1 MTTHIINIGD
11 ELLIGQ
17 VVNTNASWM
26 AEELNKRNIKV
37 TNISVISDGADDIRL
52 QLDRSLA
59 EADVVLITGGL
70 GPTKDDITKTVLCN
84 YFGDTLVRHQPT
96 YDQVQRFFERRGL
109 PFTEVNQAQALVPS
123 RCKVILNEVGTAPCM
138 MFTVRSEELG
148 VRSDSFDK
156 GLKTFGSERSANTF
170 VSDAKATFEQPM
182 PKKSDSSALSCKDAI
197 YCVSTWAETSDC
209 ISASLSE
216 KIVIS
221 MPGVPFEM
229 KWLMQNHIL
238 PLLEERLGSQ
248 AIVHK
253 TILTFGIGESF
264 LADKIADWEDALP
277 AHIRLAY
284 LPEAG
289 KVRLRLS
296 AYASEITDYRLQIT
310 DKYLLKNL
318 LEQEVAEQIV
328 KLQKLICEN
337 IYGYDD
343 ETISMAIGK
352 LLQQQG
358 AMVATAES
366 CTGGLIGNLIT
377 ETPGSSAYYRGGIIA
392 YSNELKE
399 RLLGVRRETLE
410 QYGAVSEETAIEM
423 ARGCLEATGADYAVA
438 TTGISGPTGATET
451 KPLGLV
457 YVAVAKRVRS
467 EELGVRSE
475 VVCNRYVFTTTRQQH
490 QQRTANQALFDL
502 YKLLSKNH

>member
-37 TNISVISDGADDIRL
+37 TNISVISDGADDIRS

-70 GPTKDDITKTVLCN
+70 GPTKDDITKTVLCH
-84 YFGDTLVRHQPT
+84 YFNDTLVRHQPT
-96 YDQVQRFFERRGL
+96 YDQVERFFERRGL
-109 PFTEVNQAQALVPS
+109 PFTEINQAQALVPS
-123 RCKVILNEVGTAPCM
+123 KCRVILNEVGTAPCM
-138 MFTVRSEELG
+138 MFEVRSEELG
-148 VRSDSFDK
+148 VSNDFFTKDS
-156 GLKTFGSERSANTF
+156 KTFGSQLSTF
-170 VSDAKATFEQPM
+170 NFQ
-182 PKKSDSSALSCKDAI
+182 LS
-197 YCVSTWAETSDC
+197 
-209 ISASLSE
+209 

-229 KWLMQNHIL
+229 KWLMQNSIL

-296 AYASEITDYRLQIT
+296 AYGADHAA
-310 DKYLLKNL
+310 
-318 LEQEVAEQIV
+318 LEAEVAEQIV
-328 KLQKLICEN
+328 KLKAIISDN

-343 ETISMAIGK
+343 ETISSVIGK
-352 LLQQQG
+352 LLNQKG
-358 AMVATAES
+358 ATVATAES
-366 CTGGLIGNLIT
+366 CTGGLIGNIIT
-377 ETPGSSAYYRGGIIA
+377 EVPGSSAYYRGGIIA

-399 RLLGVRRETLE
+399 RLLGVQHTTLE

-423 ARGCLEATGADYAVA
+423 AKGCLEATGADYAIA
-438 TTGISGPTGATET
+438 TTGISGPTGATDE

-457 YVAVAKRVRS
+457 YVAVAKRVEHEAHILSPCLRGTS
-467 EELGVRSE
+467 EAEGV
-475 VVCNRYVFTTTRQQH
+475 VDIICNRYVFTTTRQQH
-490 QQRTANQALFDL
+490 QHRTANQALFDL
-502 YKLLSKNH
+502 YKMLTSTVNG

>member
-1 MTTHIINIGD
+1 MTIHIINIGD

-37 TNISVISDGADDIRL
+37 TNISVISDGADDIRT

-70 GPTKDDITKTVLCN
+70 GPTKDDITKTVLCE

-109 PFTEVNQAQALVPS
+109 PFTEINQAQALVPS

-138 MFTVRSEELG
+138 VFEVRSEELG
-148 VRSDSFDK
+148 VRSCISD
-156 GLKTFGSERSANTF
+156 
-170 VSDAKATFEQPM
+170 VS
-182 PKKSDSSALSCKDAI
+182 SDSSMNLEEQS
-197 YCVSTWAETSDC
+197 
-209 ISASLSE
+209 

-264 LADKIADWEDALP
+264 LADKIAHWEDALP
-277 AHIRLAY
+277 SYIKLAY

-296 AYASEITDYRLQIT
+296 AYGADHAA
-310 DKYLLKNL
+310 
-318 LEQEVAEQIV
+318 LEAEVAEQIV
-328 KLQKLICEN
+328 KLNDIISEN

-343 ETISMAIGK
+343 DTISSAIGK
-352 LLQQQG
+352 
-358 AMVATAES
+358 MVNHRCASLATAES

-377 ETPGSSAYYRGGIIA
+377 EIPGSSAYYKGGVIA

-399 RLLGVRRETLE
+399 RLLGVRHETLE
-410 QYGAVSEETAIEM
+410 QYGAVSEQTAIEM
-423 ARGCLEATGADYAVA
+423 ARGCLAATGADYAIA
-438 TTGISGPTGATET
+438 TTGISGPTGATED

-457 YVAVAKRVRS
+457 YIAIASSNEVA
-467 EELGVRSE
+467 
-475 VVCNRYVFTTTRQQH
+475 CNRYVFTTTRQQH

-502 YKLLSKNH
+502 YKLLTKTVD

>member
-1 MTTHIINIGD
+1 MTAHIINIGD

-37 TNISVISDGADDIRL
+37 TNISVISDGADDIRT
-52 QLDRSLA
+52 QLDRSLS

-96 YDQVQRFFERRGL
+96 YDNVKKFFDRRGL
-109 PFTEVNQAQALVPS
+109 PFTEINQAQALVPS
-123 RCKVILNEVGTAPCM
+123 KCKVILNEVGTAPCM
-138 MFTVRSEELG
+138 VFTIPQ
-148 VRSDSFDK
+148 
-156 GLKTFGSERSANTF
+156 
-170 VSDAKATFEQPM
+170 ATFKQPS
-182 PKKSDSSALSCKDAI
+182 PKKTDTSA
-197 YCVSTWAETSDC
+197 
-209 ISASLSE
+209 E

-229 KWLMQNHIL
+229 KWLMQNSVL

-277 AHIRLAY
+277 AHIKLAY

-296 AYASEITDYRLQIT
+296 AYGA
-310 DKYLLKNL
+310 DKEQ
-318 LEQEVAEQIV
+318 LEQEVAERV
-328 KLQKLICEN
+328 EMLKLIIDDN

-343 ETISMAIGK
+343 ETISSVIGK
-352 LLQQQG
+352 LLNQKG
-358 AMVATAES
+358 ATVATAES
-366 CTGGLIGNLIT
+366 CTGGLIGNMIT
-377 ETPGSSAYYRGGIIA
+377 EVSGSSAYYKGGIVA

-399 RLLGVRRETLE
+399 RLLGVRHETLE

-423 ARGCLEATGADYAVA
+423 ARGCLAVTGADYAIA
-438 TTGISGPTGATET
+438 TTGISGPTGATEE

-457 YVAVAKRVRS
+457 YVAVALRN
-467 EELGVRSE
+467 E

-502 YKLLSKNH
+502 YKQLTKNC

>member
-1 MTTHIINIGD
+1 MTAHIINIGD

-37 TNISVISDGADDIRL
+37 TNISVISDGADDIRT
-52 QLDRSLA
+52 QLDRSLS

-96 YDQVQRFFERRGL
+96 YDNVKKFFDRRGL
-109 PFTEVNQAQALVPS
+109 PFTEINQAQALVPS
-123 RCKVILNEVGTAPCM
+123 KCKVILNEVGTAPCM
-138 MFTVRSEELG
+138 VFTIPQ
-148 VRSDSFDK
+148 
-156 GLKTFGSERSANTF
+156 
-170 VSDAKATFEQPM
+170 ATFKQPS
-182 PKKSDSSALSCKDAI
+182 PKKTDTSA
-197 YCVSTWAETSDC
+197 
-209 ISASLSE
+209 E

-229 KWLMQNHIL
+229 KWLMQNSVL

-277 AHIRLAY
+277 AHIKLAY

-296 AYASEITDYRLQIT
+296 AYGA
-310 DKYLLKNL
+310 DKAQ
-318 LEQEVAEQIV
+318 LEQEVAERIEM
-328 KLQKLICEN
+328 LKLIIDAN

-343 ETISMAIGK
+343 ETISSVIGK
-352 LLQQQG
+352 LLNQKG
-358 AMVATAES
+358 ATVATAES
-366 CTGGLIGNLIT
+366 CTGGLIGNVIT
-377 ETPGSSAYYRGGIIA
+377 EVSGSSAYYKGGIIA

-399 RLLGVRRETLE
+399 RLLGVRHETLE

-423 ARGCLEATGADYAVA
+423 ARGCLAVTGADYAIA
-438 TTGISGPTGATET
+438 TTGISGPTGATEE

-457 YVAVAKRVRS
+457 YVAIASR
-467 EELGVRSE
+467 EE

-502 YKLLSKNH
+502 YKQLTKNC

>member
-1 MTTHIINIGD
+1 MTAHIINIGD

-37 TNISVISDGADDIRL
+37 TNISVISDGADDIRT

-96 YDQVQRFFERRGL
+96 YDNVKKFFDRRGL
-109 PFTEVNQAQALVPS
+109 PFTEINQAQALVPS
-123 RCKVILNEVGTAPCM
+123 KCKVILNEVGTAPCM
-138 MFTVRSEELG
+138 VFTIHQ
-148 VRSDSFDK
+148 
-156 GLKTFGSERSANTF
+156 
-170 VSDAKATFEQPM
+170 ATFKQPS
-182 PKKSDSSALSCKDAI
+182 PKKTDTSA
-197 YCVSTWAETSDC
+197 
-209 ISASLSE
+209 E

-229 KWLMQNHIL
+229 KWLMQNSVL
-238 PLLEERLGSQ
+238 PLLEDRLGSQ

-277 AHIRLAY
+277 AHIKLAY

-296 AYASEITDYRLQIT
+296 AYGA
-310 DKYLLKNL
+310 DKAQ
-318 LEQEVAEQIV
+318 LEQEVAERIEM
-328 KLQKLICEN
+328 LKLIIDAN

-343 ETISMAIGK
+343 ETISSVIGK
-352 LLQQQG
+352 LLNQKG
-358 AMVATAES
+358 ATVATAES
-366 CTGGLIGNLIT
+366 CTGGLIGNVIT
-377 ETPGSSAYYRGGIIA
+377 EVSGSSAYYKGGIIA

-399 RLLGVRRETLE
+399 RLLGVHHETLE

-423 ARGCLEATGADYAVA
+423 ARGCLAVTGADYAIA
-438 TTGISGPTGATET
+438 TTGISGPTGATEE

-457 YVAVAKRVRS
+457 YVAIASR
-467 EELGVRSE
+467 EE

-502 YKLLSKNH
+502 YKQLTKNC

>member
-37 TNISVISDGADDIRL
+37 TNISVISDGADDIRT

-70 GPTKDDITKTVLCN
+70 GPTKDDITKTVLCE
-84 YFGDTLVRHQPT
+84 YFGDTLVRHQLT

-109 PFTEVNQAQALVPS
+109 PFTKINQAQALVPS

-138 MFTVRSEELG
+138 VFEVRSEELG
-148 VRSDSFDK
+148 VRSCISD
-156 GLKTFGSERSANTF
+156 
-170 VSDAKATFEQPM
+170 VS
-182 PKKSDSSALSCKDAI
+182 SDSSMNLEEQS
-197 YCVSTWAETSDC
+197 
-209 ISASLSE
+209 

-253 TILTFGIGESF
+253 TVLTFGIGESF
-264 LADKIADWEDALP
+264 LADKIAHWEDALP
-277 AHIRLAY
+277 SYIKLAY

-296 AYASEITDYRLQIT
+296 AYGADHTA
-310 DKYLLKNL
+310 
-318 LEQEVAEQIV
+318 LEAEVAEQIV
-328 KLQKLICEN
+328 KLNAIISEN

-343 ETISMAIGK
+343 ATISSAIGK
-352 LLQQQG
+352 
-358 AMVATAES
+358 MVNHRCASLATAES

-377 ETPGSSAYYRGGIIA
+377 ETPGSSVYYKGGIIA

-399 RLLGVRRETLE
+399 RLLGVRHETLE

-423 ARGCLEATGADYAVA
+423 ARGCLAATGADYAIA
-438 TTGISGPTGATET
+438 ATGISGPTGATED

-457 YVAVAKRVRS
+457 YIAIASRNEVA
-467 EELGVRSE
+467 
-475 VVCNRYVFTTTRQQH
+475 CNRYVFTTTRQQH

-502 YKLLSKNH
+502 YKLLTKTVD

>member
-1 MTTHIINIGD
+1 MTAHIINIGD

-37 TNISVISDGADDIRL
+37 TNISVISDGADDIRT

-70 GPTKDDITKTVLCN
+70 GPTKDDITKTVLCE

-109 PFTEVNQAQALVPS
+109 PFTEINQAQALVPS
-123 RCKVILNEVGTAPCM
+123 KCKVILNEVGTAPCM
-138 MFTVRSEELG
+138 VFTMHNAQPEVLSLG
-148 VRSDSFDK
+148 EKCTVH
-156 GLKTFGSERSANTF
+156 N
-170 VSDAKATFEQPM
+170 
-182 PKKSDSSALSCKDAI
+182 
-197 YCVSTWAETSDC
+197 
-209 ISASLSE
+209 SE
-216 KIVIS
+216 KIVVS

-229 KWLMQNHIL
+229 KWLMQNSVL
-238 PLLEERLGSQ
+238 PLLQERLGSD

-277 AHIRLAY
+277 AHIKLAY

-296 AYASEITDYRLQIT
+296 AYASKITDNRLQIT

-328 KLQKLICEN
+328 KLEEIIGEN

-343 ETISMAIGK
+343 ETISSAIGK
-352 LLQQQG
+352 LLKQKG
-358 AMVATAES
+358 AMLATAES
-366 CTGGLIGNLIT
+366 CTGGLIGNFIT
-377 ETPGSSAYYRGGIIA
+377 ETPGSSAYYKGGIIA

-399 RLLGVRRETLE
+399 RLLGVRHETLE
-410 QYGAVSEETAIEM
+410 QYGAVSEETAVEM
-423 ARGCLEATGADYAVA
+423 ARGCLAATGADYAIA
-438 TTGISGPTGATET
+438 TTGISGPTGGTDE
-451 KPLGLV
+451 KPRGLV
-457 YVAVAKRVRS
+457 YIAVAKRIRN
-467 EELGVRSE
+467 EELGMRNSIPLSPSDSLTSSSSFLQGIMQTSLPSALASSVGSPNLGEQLKSE

-502 YKLLSKNH
+502 YKLLNSNG

>member
-70 GPTKDDITKTVLCN
+70 GPTKDDITKTVLCE

-109 PFTEVNQAQALVPS
+109 PFTEINQAQALVPS

-138 MFTVRSEELG
+138 MFTIPN
-148 VRSDSFDK
+148 
-156 GLKTFGSERSANTF
+156 AQ
-170 VSDAKATFEQPM
+170 ATFEQPM
-182 PKKSDSSALSCKDAI
+182 PKKSDIAQELMFDNSEKLTNSQFSILSPKAQRPS
-197 YCVSTWAETSDC
+197 VLNSQ
-209 ISASLSE
+209 LP

-264 LADKIADWEDALP
+264 LADKIAHWEDALP
-277 AHIRLAY
+277 AHIKLAY

-296 AYASEITDYRLQIT
+296 AYGA
-310 DKYLLKNL
+310 NHAA
-318 LEQEVAEQIV
+318 LEAEVAEQII
-328 KLQKLICEN
+328 KLNAIISDN

-343 ETISMAIGK
+343 DTISSAIGK
-352 LLQQQG
+352 LLNAQG
-358 AMVATAES
+358 VMVATAES

-377 ETPGSSAYYRGGIIA
+377 ETSGSSAYYKGGIIA

-399 RLLGVRRETLE
+399 QLLGVKRATLE
-410 QYGAVSEETAIEM
+410 QYGAVSEETAVEM
-423 ARGCLEATGADYAVA
+423 ARGCLAATGADYAIA
-438 TTGISGPTGATET
+438 TTGISGPTGATDE

-457 YVAVAKRVRS
+457 YVAVASRN
-467 EELGVRSE
+467 E

-502 YKLLSKNH
+502 YKLLTKNH

>member
-1 MTTHIINIGD
+1 MTAHIINIGD

-37 TNISVISDGADDIRL
+37 TNISVISDGANDIRT

-70 GPTKDDITKTVLCN
+70 GPTKDDITKTVLCE

-109 PFTEVNQAQALVPS
+109 PFTEINQAQALVPS
-123 RCKVILNEVGTAPCM
+123 KCQVILNEVGTAPCM
-138 MFTVRSEELG
+138 MFTIPNPQS
-148 VRSDSFDK
+148 STPDSQF
-156 GLKTFGSERSANTF
+156 
-170 VSDAKATFEQPM
+170 
-182 PKKSDSSALSCKDAI
+182 
-197 YCVSTWAETSDC
+197 STLNSQF
-209 ISASLSE
+209 S

-229 KWLMQNHIL
+229 KWLMQNSVL
-238 PLLEERLGSQ
+238 PLLQEHLGGE

-264 LADKIADWEDALP
+264 LADKIAHWEDALP
-277 AHIRLAY
+277 AHIKLAY

-296 AYASEITDYRLQIT
+296 AYGADHEA
-310 DKYLLKNL
+310 
-318 LEQEVAEQIV
+318 LEAEVAEQIV
-328 KLQKLICEN
+328 ELNDIISEN

-343 ETISMAIGK
+343 ETISSAIGK
-352 LLQQQG
+352 LLKQKG
-358 AMVATAES
+358 AMLATAES
-366 CTGGLIGNLIT
+366 CTGGLIGNFIT
-377 ETPGSSAYYRGGIIA
+377 EVSGSSAYYKGGIIA

-399 RLLGVRRETLE
+399 RLLSVRHETLQ

-423 ARGCLEATGADYAVA
+423 ARGCLVTTGADYAIA
-438 TTGISGPTGATET
+438 TTGISGPTGATEE

-457 YVAVAKRVRS
+457 YIAIASRN
-467 EELGVRSE
+467 E

-502 YKLLSKNH
+502 YKLIK

>member
-1 MTTHIINIGD
+1 MTAHIINIGD

-37 TNISVISDGADDIRL
+37 TNISVISDGADDIRT
-52 QLDRSLA
+52 QLDRSLS

-96 YDQVQRFFERRGL
+96 YDNVKKFFDRRGL
-109 PFTEVNQAQALVPS
+109 PFTEINQAPALVPS

-138 MFTVRSEELG
+138 VFTIPQ
-148 VRSDSFDK
+148 
-156 GLKTFGSERSANTF
+156 
-170 VSDAKATFEQPM
+170 ATFKQPS
-182 PKKSDSSALSCKDAI
+182 PKKTDTSA
-197 YCVSTWAETSDC
+197 
-209 ISASLSE
+209 E

-229 KWLMQNHIL
+229 KWLMQNSVL

-277 AHIRLAY
+277 AHIKLAY

-296 AYASEITDYRLQIT
+296 AYGA
-310 DKYLLKNL
+310 DKAQ
-318 LEQEVAEQIV
+318 LEQEVAERV
-328 KLQKLICEN
+328 EMLKLIIGDN

-343 ETISMAIGK
+343 ETISSVIGK
-352 LLQQQG
+352 LLNQKG
-358 AMVATAES
+358 ATVATAES
-366 CTGGLIGNLIT
+366 CTGGLIGNMIT
-377 ETPGSSAYYRGGIIA
+377 EVSGSSAYYKGGIIA

-399 RLLGVRRETLE
+399 RLLGVRHETLE

-423 ARGCLEATGADYAVA
+423 ARGCLVVTGADYAIA
-438 TTGISGPTGATET
+438 TTGISGPTGATEE

-457 YVAVAKRVRS
+457 YVAIAS
-467 EELGVRSE
+467 HEE

-502 YKLLSKNH
+502 YKQLTKNC

>member
-1 MTTHIINIGD
+1 MTAHIINIGD

-37 TNISVISDGADDIRL
+37 TNISVISDGADDIRT
-52 QLDRSLA
+52 QLDRSLS

-96 YDQVQRFFERRGL
+96 YDNVKKFFDRRGL
-109 PFTEVNQAQALVPS
+109 PFTEINQAQALVPS
-123 RCKVILNEVGTAPCM
+123 KCKVILNEVGTAPCM
-138 MFTVRSEELG
+138 VFTIPQ
-148 VRSDSFDK
+148 
-156 GLKTFGSERSANTF
+156 
-170 VSDAKATFEQPM
+170 ATFKQPS
-182 PKKSDSSALSCKDAI
+182 PKKTDTFA
-197 YCVSTWAETSDC
+197 
-209 ISASLSE
+209 E

-229 KWLMQNHIL
+229 KWLMQNSVL
-238 PLLEERLGSQ
+238 PLLEDRLGSQ

-277 AHIRLAY
+277 AHIKLAY

-296 AYASEITDYRLQIT
+296 AYGA
-310 DKYLLKNL
+310 DKAQ
-318 LEQEVAEQIV
+318 LEQEVAERIEM
-328 KLQKLICEN
+328 LKLIIDAN

-343 ETISMAIGK
+343 ETISSVIGK
-352 LLQQQG
+352 LLNQKG
-358 AMVATAES
+358 ATVATAES
-366 CTGGLIGNLIT
+366 CTGGLIGNVIT
-377 ETPGSSAYYRGGIIA
+377 EVSGSSAYYKGGIIA

-399 RLLGVRRETLE
+399 RLLGVRHETLE

-423 ARGCLEATGADYAVA
+423 ARGCLAVTGADYAIA
-438 TTGISGPTGATET
+438 TTGISGPTGATEE

-457 YVAVAKRVRS
+457 YVAIASR
-467 EELGVRSE
+467 EE

-502 YKLLSKNH
+502 YKQLTKNC

>member
-37 TNISVISDGADDIRL
+37 TNISVISDGADDIRT

-70 GPTKDDITKTVLCN
+70 GPTKDDITKTVLCE

-109 PFTEVNQAQALVPS
+109 PFTEINQAQALVPS

-138 MFTVRSEELG
+138 VFEVRSEELG
-148 VRSDSFDK
+148 VRSCISD
-156 GLKTFGSERSANTF
+156 
-170 VSDAKATFEQPM
+170 VS
-182 PKKSDSSALSCKDAI
+182 SDSSMNLEEQS
-197 YCVSTWAETSDC
+197 
-209 ISASLSE
+209 

-264 LADKIADWEDALP
+264 LADKIAHWEDALP
-277 AHIRLAY
+277 SYIKLAY

-296 AYASEITDYRLQIT
+296 AYASKITDNRLQIT

-377 ETPGSSAYYRGGIIA
+377 ETPGSSAYYKGGIIA

-399 RLLGVRRETLE
+399 HLLGVRHETLE
-410 QYGAVSEETAIEM
+410 QYGAVSEQTAIEM
-423 ARGCLEATGADYAVA
+423 ARGCLAATGADYAIA
-438 TTGISGPTGATET
+438 TTGISGPTGGTDE

-457 YVAVAKRVRS
+457 YIAIASRN
-467 EELGVRSE
+467 E

-502 YKLLSKNH
+502 YKILNSNE

>member
-1 MTTHIINIGD
+1 MTAHIINIGD

-37 TNISVISDGADDIRL
+37 TNISVISDGADDIRS
-52 QLDRSLA
+52 QLDRSIA

-84 YFGDTLVRHQPT
+84 YFDDTLVRHQPT

-109 PFTEVNQAQALVPS
+109 PFTEINQAQALVPS
-123 RCKVILNEVGTAPCM
+123 KCRVLLNEVGTAPCM
-138 MFTVRSEELG
+138 VFSYT
-148 VRSDSFDK
+148 
-156 GLKTFGSERSANTF
+156 APQ
-170 VSDAKATFEQPM
+170 ATFKQPL
-182 PKKSDSSALSCKDAI
+182 PKKTD
-197 YCVSTWAETSDC
+197 
-209 ISASLSE
+209 ISAE
-216 KIVIS
+216 KIIVS

-229 KWLMQNHIL
+229 KWLMQNSVL
-238 PLLEERLGSQ
+238 PLLEERLGSE

-264 LADKIADWEDALP
+264 LADKIAHWEDALP
-277 AHIRLAY
+277 KHIKLAY

-296 AYASEITDYRLQIT
+296 AYGTD
-310 DKYLLKNL
+310 NAL
-318 LEQEVAEQIV
+318 LEREVAEQIV
-328 KLQKLICEN
+328 KLNAIISDN

-343 ETISMAIGK
+343 ETISIVIGK
-352 LLQQQG
+352 LLNAAG
-358 AMVATAES
+358 ATVATAES
-366 CTGGLIGNLIT
+366 CTGGLIGSLIT
-377 ETPGSSAYYRGGIIA
+377 EVAGSSAYYRGGVIA

-399 RLLGVRRETLE
+399 HLLGVNHNTLV
-410 QYGAVSEETAIEM
+410 QHGAVSEATAIEM
-423 ARGCLEATGADYAVA
+423 ARGCLATTGADYAIA
-438 TTGISGPTGATET
+438 TTGISGPTGATEE

-457 YVAVAKRVRS
+457 YVAVASRH
-467 EELGVRSE
+467 E

-490 QQRTANQALFDL
+490 QHRTANQALFDL
-502 YKLLSKNH
+502 YKLLTKNC

>member
-1 MTTHIINIGD
+1 MIAHIINIGD

-37 TNISVISDGADDIRL
+37 TNISVISDGADDIRT

-70 GPTKDDITKTVLCN
+70 GPTKDDITKTVLCE

-109 PFTEVNQAQALVPS
+109 PFTEINQAQALVPS
-123 RCKVILNEVGTAPCM
+123 KCKVILNEVGTAPCM
-138 MFTVRSEELG
+138 VFTMHNAQPEVLSLG
-148 VRSDSFDK
+148 EKCTVH
-156 GLKTFGSERSANTF
+156 N
-170 VSDAKATFEQPM
+170 
-182 PKKSDSSALSCKDAI
+182 
-197 YCVSTWAETSDC
+197 
-209 ISASLSE
+209 SE
-216 KIVIS
+216 KIVVS

-229 KWLMQNHIL
+229 KWLMQNSVL
-238 PLLEERLGSQ
+238 PMLEEQLGAE

-277 AHIRLAY
+277 PYIKLAY

-296 AYASEITDYRLQIT
+296 AYASKITDNRLQIT

-318 LEQEVAEQIV
+318 LEQEEAEQIK
-328 KLQKLICEN
+328 KLEEIVGEN

-343 ETISMAIGK
+343 ETISSAIGK
-352 LLQQQG
+352 RLKQG
-358 AMVATAES
+358 EAMLATAES

-377 ETPGSSAYYRGGIIA
+377 ETPGSSAYYKGGIIA

-399 RLLGVRRETLE
+399 RLLGVRHETLE
-410 QYGAVSEETAIEM
+410 QYGAVSEETAVEM
-423 ARGCLEATGADYAVA
+423 ARGCLAATGADYAIA
-438 TTGISGPTGATET
+438 TTGISGPTGGTDE
-451 KPLGLV
+451 KPRGLV
-457 YVAVAKRVRS
+457 YIAIASRN
-467 EELGVRSE
+467 E

-502 YKLLSKNH
+502 YKLLNSY

>member
-1 MTTHIINIGD
+1 MTAHIINIGD

-37 TNISVISDGADDIRL
+37 TNISVISDGADDIRT
-52 QLDRSLA
+52 QLDRSLS

-96 YDQVQRFFERRGL
+96 YDNVKKFFDRRGL
-109 PFTEVNQAQALVPS
+109 PFTEINQAQALVPS

-138 MFTVRSEELG
+138 VFTIPQ
-148 VRSDSFDK
+148 
-156 GLKTFGSERSANTF
+156 
-170 VSDAKATFEQPM
+170 ATFKQPS
-182 PKKSDSSALSCKDAI
+182 PKKTDTSA
-197 YCVSTWAETSDC
+197 
-209 ISASLSE
+209 E

-229 KWLMQNHIL
+229 KWLMQNSVL

-277 AHIRLAY
+277 AHIKLAY

-296 AYASEITDYRLQIT
+296 AYGA
-310 DKYLLKNL
+310 DKAQ
-318 LEQEVAEQIV
+318 LEQEVAERV
-328 KLQKLICEN
+328 EMLKLIVGDN

-343 ETISMAIGK
+343 ETISLVIGK
-352 LLQQQG
+352 LLNQKG
-358 AMVATAES
+358 ATVATAES
-366 CTGGLIGNLIT
+366 CTGGLIGNMIT
-377 ETPGSSAYYRGGIIA
+377 EVSGSSAYYKGGIVA

-399 RLLGVRRETLE
+399 RLLGVRHETLE

-423 ARGCLEATGADYAVA
+423 ARGCLAVTGADYAIA
-438 TTGISGPTGATET
+438 TTGISGPTGATEE

-457 YVAVAKRVRS
+457 YVAIASR
-467 EELGVRSE
+467 EE

-502 YKLLSKNH
+502 YKQLTKNC

>member
-1 MTTHIINIGD
+1 MTAHIINIGD

-37 TNISVISDGADDIRL
+37 TNISVISDGADDIRT
-52 QLDRSLA
+52 QLDRSLS

-84 YFGDTLVRHQPT
+84 YFGDTFVRHQPT
-96 YDQVQRFFERRGL
+96 YDNVKKFFDRRGL
-109 PFTEVNQAQALVPS
+109 PFTEINQAQALVPS
-123 RCKVILNEVGTAPCM
+123 KCKVILNEVGTAPCM
-138 MFTVRSEELG
+138 VFTIPQ
-148 VRSDSFDK
+148 
-156 GLKTFGSERSANTF
+156 
-170 VSDAKATFEQPM
+170 ATFKQPS
-182 PKKSDSSALSCKDAI
+182 PKKTDTSA
-197 YCVSTWAETSDC
+197 
-209 ISASLSE
+209 E

-229 KWLMQNHIL
+229 KWLMQNSVL
-238 PLLEERLGSQ
+238 PVLEERLGSQ

-277 AHIRLAY
+277 AHIKLAY

-296 AYASEITDYRLQIT
+296 AYGA
-310 DKYLLKNL
+310 DKAQ
-318 LEQEVAEQIV
+318 LEQEVAERIEM
-328 KLQKLICEN
+328 LKLIIDAN

-343 ETISMAIGK
+343 ETISSVIGK
-352 LLQQQG
+352 LLNQKG
-358 AMVATAES
+358 ATVATAES
-366 CTGGLIGNLIT
+366 CTGGLIGNVIT
-377 ETPGSSAYYRGGIIA
+377 EVSGSSAYYKGGIIA

-399 RLLGVRRETLE
+399 RLLGVRHETLE

-423 ARGCLEATGADYAVA
+423 ARGCLAVTGADYAIA
-438 TTGISGPTGATET
+438 TTGISGPTGATEE

-457 YVAVAKRVRS
+457 YVAVALRN
-467 EELGVRSE
+467 E

-502 YKLLSKNH
+502 YKQLTKNC

>member
-1 MTTHIINIGD
+1 MTAHIINIGD

-37 TNISVISDGADDIRL
+37 TNISVISDGADDIRT
-52 QLDRSLA
+52 QLDRSLS

-96 YDQVQRFFERRGL
+96 YDNVKKFFDRRGL
-109 PFTEVNQAQALVPS
+109 PFTEINQAQALVPS

-138 MFTVRSEELG
+138 VFTIPQ
-148 VRSDSFDK
+148 
-156 GLKTFGSERSANTF
+156 
-170 VSDAKATFEQPM
+170 ATFKQPS
-182 PKKSDSSALSCKDAI
+182 PKKTDTSA
-197 YCVSTWAETSDC
+197 
-209 ISASLSE
+209 E

-229 KWLMQNHIL
+229 KWLMQNSVL

-277 AHIRLAY
+277 AHIKLAY

-296 AYASEITDYRLQIT
+296 AYGA
-310 DKYLLKNL
+310 DKAQ
-318 LEQEVAEQIV
+318 LEQEVAERIEM
-328 KLQKLICEN
+328 LKLIIGDN

-343 ETISMAIGK
+343 ETISSVIGK
-352 LLQQQG
+352 LLNQKG
-358 AMVATAES
+358 ATVATAES
-366 CTGGLIGNLIT
+366 CTGGLIGNMIT
-377 ETPGSSAYYRGGIIA
+377 EVSGSSAYYKGGIVA

-399 RLLGVRRETLE
+399 RLLGVRHETLE

-423 ARGCLEATGADYAVA
+423 ARGCLAVTGADYAIA
-438 TTGISGPTGATET
+438 TTGISGPTGATEE

-457 YVAVAKRVRS
+457 YVAIAS
-467 EELGVRSE
+467 CEE

-502 YKLLSKNH
+502 YKQLTKNC

>member
-1 MTTHIINIGD
+1 MTAHIINIGD

-37 TNISVISDGADDIRL
+37 TNISVISDGADDIRT
-52 QLDRSLA
+52 QLDRSLS

-84 YFGDTLVRHQPT
+84 YFDDTLVRHQPT
-96 YDQVQRFFERRGL
+96 YDNVKKFFDRRGL
-109 PFTEVNQAQALVPS
+109 PFTEINQAQALVPS
-123 RCKVILNEVGTAPCM
+123 KCKVILNEVGTAPCM
-138 MFTVRSEELG
+138 VFTIPQ
-148 VRSDSFDK
+148 
-156 GLKTFGSERSANTF
+156 
-170 VSDAKATFEQPM
+170 ATFKQPS
-182 PKKSDSSALSCKDAI
+182 PKKTDTSA
-197 YCVSTWAETSDC
+197 
-209 ISASLSE
+209 E

-229 KWLMQNHIL
+229 KWLMQNSVL
-238 PLLEERLGSQ
+238 PLLEEQLGSQ

-277 AHIRLAY
+277 AHIKLAY

-296 AYASEITDYRLQIT
+296 AYGE
-310 DKYLLKNL
+310 DKAQ

-328 KLQKLICEN
+328 ELNAIISDN

-343 ETISMAIGK
+343 DTISKVIGK
-352 LLQQQG
+352 IVNRRCALL
-358 AMVATAES
+358 ATAES
-366 CTGGLIGNLIT
+366 CTGGLIGNMIT
-377 ETPGSSAYYRGGIIA
+377 EVPGSSAYYKGGIIA

-399 RLLGVRRETLE
+399 RLLGVRHETLE

-423 ARGCLEATGADYAVA
+423 AKGCLEATGADYAIA
-438 TTGISGPTGATET
+438 TTGISGPTGATEE

-457 YVAVAKRVRS
+457 YVAIASRD
-467 EELGVRSE
+467 E

-502 YKLLSKNH
+502 YKLLTKNC

>member
-1 MTTHIINIGD
+1 MTAHIINIGD

-37 TNISVISDGADDIRL
+37 TNISVISDGADDIRT
-52 QLDRSLA
+52 QLDRSLS

-96 YDQVQRFFERRGL
+96 YDNVKKFFDRRGL
-109 PFTEVNQAQALVPS
+109 PFTEINQAQALVPS
-123 RCKVILNEVGTAPCM
+123 KCKVILNEVGTAPCM
-138 MFTVRSEELG
+138 VFTIPQ
-148 VRSDSFDK
+148 
-156 GLKTFGSERSANTF
+156 
-170 VSDAKATFEQPM
+170 ATFKQPS
-182 PKKSDSSALSCKDAI
+182 PKKTDTSA
-197 YCVSTWAETSDC
+197 
-209 ISASLSE
+209 E

-229 KWLMQNHIL
+229 KWLMQNSVL
-238 PLLEERLGSQ
+238 PLLEEQLGSQ

-277 AHIRLAY
+277 AHIKLAY

-296 AYASEITDYRLQIT
+296 AYGE
-310 DKYLLKNL
+310 DKAK

-328 KLQKLICEN
+328 KLNAIISDN

-343 ETISMAIGK
+343 DTISKVIGK
-352 LLQQQG
+352 IVNRRCALL
-358 AMVATAES
+358 ATAES
-366 CTGGLIGNLIT
+366 CTGGLIGNMIT
-377 ETPGSSAYYRGGIIA
+377 EVPGSSVYYKGGIIA

-399 RLLGVRRETLE
+399 RLLGVRHETLE

-423 ARGCLEATGADYAVA
+423 AKGCLEATGADYAIA
-438 TTGISGPTGATET
+438 TTGISGPTGATEE

-457 YVAVAKRVRS
+457 YVAIASRD
-467 EELGVRSE
+467 E

-502 YKLLSKNH
+502 YKLLTKNC

>member
-1 MTTHIINIGD
+1 MTAHIINIGD

-37 TNISVISDGADDIRL
+37 TNISVISDGGDDIRT
-52 QLDRSLA
+52 QLERSLS

-70 GPTKDDITKTVLCN
+70 GPTKDDITKSVLCEF
-84 YFGDTLVRHQPT
+84 FGDTLVRHQQT
-96 YDQVQRFFERRGL
+96 YDNVKKFFERRGL
-109 PFTEVNQAQALVPS
+109 PFTEINQAQALVPS
-123 RCKVILNEVGTAPCM
+123 KCKVLVNEVGTAPCM
-138 MFTVRSEELG
+138 VFT
-148 VRSDSFDK
+148 
-156 GLKTFGSERSANTF
+156 
-170 VSDAKATFEQPM
+170 M
-182 PKKSDSSALSCKDAI
+182 PQ
-197 YCVSTWAETSDC
+197 VETQY
-209 ISASLSE
+209 IASLQTEAKPFE

-229 KWLMQNHIL
+229 KWLMQNSVL
-238 PLLEERLGSQ
+238 PLLQERLGGE

-277 AHIRLAY
+277 AHIKLAY

-296 AYASEITDYRLQIT
+296 AYGANHAE
-310 DKYLLKNL
+310 
-318 LEQEVAEQIV
+318 LECEVAEQIV
-328 KLQKLICEN
+328 KLNAIISDN

-352 LLQQQG
+352 LLKQQG

-366 CTGGLIGNLIT
+366 CSGGLVARRIT
-377 ETPGSSAYYRGGIIA
+377 EAAGASDYFKGGVVA
-392 YSNELKE
+392 YSNEIKMKA
-399 RLLGVRRETLE
+399 LGVNPDTLE
-410 QYGAVSEETAIEM
+410 RYGAVSEQTAKEM
-423 ARGCLEATGADYAVA
+423 VLGCLNMMDADYAIA
-438 TTGISGPTGATET
+438 TTGIAGPTGATED

-457 YVAVAKRVRS
+457 YIAIAS
-467 EELGVRSE
+467 HNE
-475 VVCNRYVFTTTRQQH
+475 VVCNRYVFTTTREQH
-490 QQRTANQALFDL
+490 QERTANQALFDL
-502 YKLLSKNH
+502 YKLVQSRKS

>member
-1 MTTHIINIGD
+1 MKATIITIGD
-11 ELLIGQ
+11 EILIGQ
-17 VVNTNASWM
+17 ILDTNSRYISRA
-26 AEELNKRNIKV
+26 LNSNGITVGERTSIGDNRTQIIE
-37 TNISVISDGADDIRL
+37 T
-52 QLDRSLA
+52 LDRALSNS
-59 EADVVLITGGL
+59 EVVIITGGL
-70 GPTKDDITKTVLCN
+70 GPTKDDITKTVLCQ

-96 YDQVQRFFERRGL
+96 YDQVARFFERRGL
-109 PFTEVNQAQALVPS
+109 PFTEINQAQALVPS

-138 MFTVRSEELG
+138 MFAI
-148 VRSDSFDK
+148 
-156 GLKTFGSERSANTF
+156 SAPQ
-170 VSDAKATFEQPM
+170 ATFEQPM
-182 PKKSDSSALSCKDAI
+182 PKKTD
-197 YCVSTWAETSDC
+197 T
-209 ISASLSE
+209 LSE

-229 KWLMQNHIL
+229 KWLMQNSVL
-238 PLLEERLGSQ
+238 PLLEEQLGSQ

-277 AHIRLAY
+277 AHIKLAY

-296 AYASEITDYRLQIT
+296 AYGE
-310 DKYLLKNL
+310 DKAQ

-328 KLQKLICEN
+328 ELNAIISDN

-343 ETISMAIGK
+343 DTISKVIGK
-352 LLQQQG
+352 IVNRRCALL
-358 AMVATAES
+358 ATAES
-366 CTGGLIGNLIT
+366 CTGGLIGNMIT
-377 ETPGSSAYYRGGIIA
+377 EVPGSSAYYKGGIIA

-399 RLLGVRRETLE
+399 RLLGVRHETLE

-423 ARGCLEATGADYAVA
+423 AKGCLEATGADYAIA
-438 TTGISGPTGATET
+438 TTGISGPTGATEE

-457 YVAVAKRVRS
+457 YVAIASRD
-467 EELGVRSE
+467 E

-502 YKLLSKNH
+502 YKLLTKNC

>member
-1 MTTHIINIGD
+1 MTAHIINIGD

-37 TNISVISDGADDIRL
+37 TNISVISDGGDDIRT
-52 QLDRSLA
+52 QLERSLS

-70 GPTKDDITKTVLCN
+70 GPTKDDITKSVLCEF
-84 YFGDTLVRHQPT
+84 FGDTLVRHQQT
-96 YDQVQRFFERRGL
+96 YDNVKKFFERRGL
-109 PFTEVNQAQALVPS
+109 PFTEINQAQALVPS
-123 RCKVILNEVGTAPCM
+123 KCKVLVNEVGTAPCM
-138 MFTVRSEELG
+138 VFT
-148 VRSDSFDK
+148 
-156 GLKTFGSERSANTF
+156 
-170 VSDAKATFEQPM
+170 M
-182 PKKSDSSALSCKDAI
+182 PQ
-197 YCVSTWAETSDC
+197 VETQY
-209 ISASLSE
+209 IASLQTEAKPFE

-229 KWLMQNHIL
+229 KWLMQNSVL
-238 PLLEERLGSQ
+238 PLLQERLGGE

-277 AHIRLAY
+277 AHIKLAY

-296 AYASEITDYRLQIT
+296 AYGANHAE
-310 DKYLLKNL
+310 
-318 LEQEVAEQIV
+318 LECEVAEQIV
-328 KLQKLICEN
+328 KLNAIISDN

-352 LLQQQG
+352 LLKQQG

-366 CTGGLIGNLIT
+366 CSGGLVARRIT
-377 ETPGSSAYYRGGIIA
+377 EAAGASDYFKGGVVA
-392 YSNELKE
+392 YSNEIKMKA
-399 RLLGVRRETLE
+399 LGVNPDTLE
-410 QYGAVSEETAIEM
+410 RYGAVSEQTAKEM
-423 ARGCLEATGADYAVA
+423 VLGCLNMMDADYAIA
-438 TTGISGPTGATET
+438 TTGIAGPTGATED

-457 YVAVAKRVRS
+457 YIAIAS
-467 EELGVRSE
+467 YNE
-475 VVCNRYVFTTTRQQH
+475 VVCNRYVFTTTREQH
-490 QQRTANQALFDL
+490 QERTANQALFDL
-502 YKLLSKNH
+502 YKLVQSRKS

>member
-1 MTTHIINIGD
+1 MTAHIINIGD

-37 TNISVISDGADDIRL
+37 TNISVISDGANDIRT

-59 EADVVLITGGL
+59 EDDVVLITGGL
-70 GPTKDDITKTVLCN
+70 GPTKDDITKTVLCE

-109 PFTEVNQAQALVPS
+109 PFTEINQAQALVPS
-123 RCKVILNEVGTAPCM
+123 KCKVILNEVGTAPCM
-138 MFTVRSEELG
+138 VFEVRSEELG
-148 VRSDSFDK
+148 VRSCISD
-156 GLKTFGSERSANTF
+156 
-170 VSDAKATFEQPM
+170 VS
-182 PKKSDSSALSCKDAI
+182 SDSYMNLEEQS
-197 YCVSTWAETSDC
+197 
-209 ISASLSE
+209 

-229 KWLMQNHIL
+229 KWLMQNSVL
-238 PLLEERLGSQ
+238 PMLQERLGGE

-277 AHIRLAY
+277 AHIKLAY

-296 AYASEITDYRLQIT
+296 AYSSLMHNLQCDEVDNVNKELMCKDIE
-310 DKYLLKNL
+310 
-318 LEQEVAEQIV
+318 EQVE
-328 KLQKLICEN
+328 KLQKLIGEN

-343 ETISMAIGK
+343 ETISSAIGK
-352 LLQQQG
+352 RLKQEGVAL
-358 AMVATAES
+358 ATAES

-377 ETPGSSAYYRGGIIA
+377 ETPGSSAYYKGGIIA

-399 RLLGVRRETLE
+399 RLLGVHHETLE

-423 ARGCLEATGADYAVA
+423 ARGCLAATGADYAIA
-438 TTGISGPTGATET
+438 TTGISGPTGATED

-457 YVAVAKRVRS
+457 YIAIASRNK
-467 EELGVRSE
+467 E
-475 VVCNRYVFTTTRQQH
+475 VCNRYVFTTTRQQH

-502 YKLLSKNH
+502 YKLIK

>member
-1 MTTHIINIGD
+1 MTAHIINIGD

-37 TNISVISDGADDIRL
+37 TNISVISDGADDIRT
-52 QLDRSLA
+52 QLDRSLS

-96 YDQVQRFFERRGL
+96 YDNVKKFFDRRGL
-109 PFTEVNQAQALVPS
+109 PFTEINQAQALVPS
-123 RCKVILNEVGTAPCM
+123 KCKVILNEVGTAPCM
-138 MFTVRSEELG
+138 VFTIPQ
-148 VRSDSFDK
+148 
-156 GLKTFGSERSANTF
+156 
-170 VSDAKATFEQPM
+170 ATFKQPS
-182 PKKSDSSALSCKDAI
+182 PKKTDTFA
-197 YCVSTWAETSDC
+197 
-209 ISASLSE
+209 E

-229 KWLMQNHIL
+229 KWLMQNSVL

-277 AHIRLAY
+277 AHIKLAY

-296 AYASEITDYRLQIT
+296 AYGA
-310 DKYLLKNL
+310 DKAQ
-318 LEQEVAEQIV
+318 LEQEVAERIEM
-328 KLQKLICEN
+328 LKLIIDAN

-343 ETISMAIGK
+343 ETISSVIGK
-352 LLQQQG
+352 LLNQKG
-358 AMVATAES
+358 ATVATAES
-366 CTGGLIGNLIT
+366 CTGGLIGNVIT
-377 ETPGSSAYYRGGIIA
+377 EVSGSSAYYKGGIIA

-399 RLLGVRRETLE
+399 RLLGVCHETLE
-410 QYGAVSEETAIEM
+410 QYGAVSEDTAIEM
-423 ARGCLEATGADYAVA
+423 ARGCLAVTGADYAIA
-438 TTGISGPTGATET
+438 TTGISGPTGATEE

-457 YVAVAKRVRS
+457 YVAIAS
-467 EELGVRSE
+467 HEE

-502 YKLLSKNH
+502 YKQLTKNC

>member
-37 TNISVISDGADDIRL
+37 TNISVISDGADDIRT

-70 GPTKDDITKTVLCN
+70 GPTKDDITKTVLCE

-109 PFTEVNQAQALVPS
+109 PFTEINQAQALVPS

-138 MFTVRSEELG
+138 VFEVRSEELG
-148 VRSDSFDK
+148 VRSCISD
-156 GLKTFGSERSANTF
+156 
-170 VSDAKATFEQPM
+170 VS
-182 PKKSDSSALSCKDAI
+182 SDSSMNLEEQS
-197 YCVSTWAETSDC
+197 
-209 ISASLSE
+209 

-264 LADKIADWEDALP
+264 LADKIAHWEDALP
-277 AHIRLAY
+277 SYIHLAY

-296 AYASEITDYRLQIT
+296 AYSSLMHNAQPTVLSFSEKCTMHNLQCDEVDNVNKELMCKDIE
-310 DKYLLKNL
+310 
-318 LEQEVAEQIV
+318 EQVE
-328 KLQKLICEN
+328 KLQKLIGEN

-352 LLQQQG
+352 LLKQQG
-358 AMVATAES
+358 VMVATAES

-377 ETPGSSAYYRGGIIA
+377 ETPGSSVYYKGGIIA

-399 RLLGVRRETLE
+399 RLLGVRHETLE
-410 QYGAVSEETAIEM
+410 QHGAVSEETAIEM
-423 ARGCLEATGADYAVA
+423 ARGCLAATGANYAIA
-438 TTGISGPTGATET
+438 TTGISGPTGATED

-457 YVAVAKRVRS
+457 YIAIASRN
-467 EELGVRSE
+467 E

-502 YKLLSKNH
+502 YKILTK

>member
-1 MTTHIINIGD
+1 MTAHIINIGD

-37 TNISVISDGADDIRL
+37 TNISVISDGADDIRT
-52 QLDRSLA
+52 QLDRSLS

-84 YFGDTLVRHQPT
+84 YFDDTLVRHQPT
-96 YDQVQRFFERRGL
+96 YDNVKKFFDRRGL
-109 PFTEVNQAQALVPS
+109 PFTEINQAQALVPS
-123 RCKVILNEVGTAPCM
+123 KCKVILNEVGTAPCM
-138 MFTVRSEELG
+138 VFTIPQ
-148 VRSDSFDK
+148 
-156 GLKTFGSERSANTF
+156 
-170 VSDAKATFEQPM
+170 ATFKQPS
-182 PKKSDSSALSCKDAI
+182 PKKTDTSA
-197 YCVSTWAETSDC
+197 
-209 ISASLSE
+209 E

-229 KWLMQNHIL
+229 KWLMQNSVL
-238 PLLEERLGSQ
+238 PLLEEQLGSQ

-277 AHIRLAY
+277 AHIKLAY

-296 AYASEITDYRLQIT
+296 AYGA
-310 DKYLLKNL
+310 DKAQ

-328 KLQKLICEN
+328 KLNAIISDN

-343 ETISMAIGK
+343 DTISKVIGK
-352 LLQQQG
+352 IVNRRCALL
-358 AMVATAES
+358 ATAES
-366 CTGGLIGNLIT
+366 CTGGLIGNMIT
-377 ETPGSSAYYRGGIIA
+377 EVPGSSAYYKGGIIA

-399 RLLGVRRETLE
+399 RLLGVRHETLE

-423 ARGCLEATGADYAVA
+423 AKGCLEATGADYAIA
-438 TTGISGPTGATET
+438 TTGISGPTGATEE

-457 YVAVAKRVRS
+457 YVAIASRD
-467 EELGVRSE
+467 E

-502 YKLLSKNH
+502 YKLLTKNC

>member
-1 MTTHIINIGD
+1 MTAHIINIGD

-37 TNISVISDGADDIRL
+37 TNISVISDGADDIRT
-52 QLDRSLA
+52 QLDRSLS

-96 YDQVQRFFERRGL
+96 YDQVQRFFDRRGL
-109 PFTEVNQAQALVPS
+109 PFTEINQAQALVPS

-138 MFTVRSEELG
+138 VFTIPQ
-148 VRSDSFDK
+148 
-156 GLKTFGSERSANTF
+156 
-170 VSDAKATFEQPM
+170 ATFKQPS
-182 PKKSDSSALSCKDAI
+182 PKKTDTSA
-197 YCVSTWAETSDC
+197 
-209 ISASLSE
+209 E

-229 KWLMQNHIL
+229 KWLMQNSVL

-277 AHIRLAY
+277 AHIKLAY

-296 AYASEITDYRLQIT
+296 AYGA
-310 DKYLLKNL
+310 DKVQ
-318 LEQEVAEQIV
+318 LEQEVTERIEM
-328 KLQKLICEN
+328 LKLIIDDN

-343 ETISMAIGK
+343 ETISSVIGK
-352 LLQQQG
+352 LLNQKG
-358 AMVATAES
+358 ATVATAES
-366 CTGGLIGNLIT
+366 CTGGLIGNMIT
-377 ETPGSSAYYRGGIIA
+377 EVSGSSAYYKGGIIA

-399 RLLGVRRETLE
+399 RLLGVRHETLE

-423 ARGCLEATGADYAVA
+423 ARGCLAVTGADYAIA
-438 TTGISGPTGATET
+438 TTGISGPTGATEE

-457 YVAVAKRVRS
+457 YVAVALRN
-467 EELGVRSE
+467 E

-502 YKLLSKNH
+502 YKQLTKNC

>member
-26 AEELNKRNIKV
+26 AEELNKCNIKV
-37 TNISVISDGADDIRL
+37 TNISVISDGGDDIRT
-52 QLDRSLA
+52 QLERSLS

-70 GPTKDDITKTVLCN
+70 GPTKDDITKSVLCEF
-84 YFGDTLVRHQPT
+84 FGDILVRHQQT
-96 YDQVQRFFERRGL
+96 YNNVKKFFERRGL
-109 PFTEVNQAQALVPS
+109 PFTEINQAQALVPS
-123 RCKVILNEVGTAPCM
+123 KCKVLVNEVGTAPCM
-138 MFTVRSEELG
+138 VFT
-148 VRSDSFDK
+148 
-156 GLKTFGSERSANTF
+156 
-170 VSDAKATFEQPM
+170 M
-182 PKKSDSSALSCKDAI
+182 PQ
-197 YCVSTWAETSDC
+197 VETQY
-209 ISASLSE
+209 IASLQTEAKPSE

-229 KWLMQNHIL
+229 KWLMQNSVL
-238 PLLEERLGSQ
+238 PLLQERLGGE

-264 LADKIADWEDALP
+264 LADKIAHWEDALP
-277 AHIRLAY
+277 AHIKLAY

-296 AYASEITDYRLQIT
+296 AYGADHAA
-310 DKYLLKNL
+310 
-318 LEQEVAEQIV
+318 LEAEVADQIV
-328 KLQKLICEN
+328 KLNDIISEN

-343 ETISMAIGK
+343 DTISTAIGK
-352 LLQQQG
+352 MLNRRRASL
-358 AMVATAES
+358 ASAES

-377 ETPGSSAYYRGGIIA
+377 ETPGSSAYYKGGIIA

-399 RLLGVRRETLE
+399 RLLGVRHETLE
-410 QYGAVSEETAIEM
+410 QYGAVSEQTAIEM
-423 ARGCLEATGADYAVA
+423 ARGCLAATGSDYAIA
-438 TTGISGPTGATET
+438 TTGISGPTGATDE

-457 YVAVAKRVRS
+457 YVAIASRN
-467 EELGVRSE
+467 E

-502 YKLLSKNH
+502 YKLLTKNC